1 MRVRKCGGG
10 ALVPPWERV
19 GRAHRI
25 PGAARTLFLAAAL
38 HALGLAGSLNFRFP
52 VSVFRSH
59 SPSLVWKATFLQF
72 PLDFTNIFPSVQGT
86 SAASAFWSE
95 KLTLMCWR
103 LPGCLYYAED
113 TFGGSGE
120 VVTRALLTWAQH
132 GIPDMNEQDSFM

>member
-10 ALVPPWERV
+10 ALVSPWERV

-86 SAASAFWSE
+86 SAALSFLVRKTHTDVLAAPWLSVLCRGHLWG
-95 KLTLMCWR
+95 KWR
-103 LPGCLYYAED
+103 
-113 TFGGSGE
+113 GGDSGSPHMGP
-120 VVTRALLTWAQH
+120 TW
-132 GIPDMNEQDSFM
+132 NS